1 MDPDYLKIATTIK
14 EASVDLTLDPNDQKA
29 LLRRCLAFEKLGLL
43 ERAMNDASGLDT
55 DNTCTKEIITRLKS
69 AKEKRTPH
77 DYHVLKE
84 RGNVFYGA
92 EQYDLALEAYKESIG
107 LQDLD
112 IAERAI
118 LHSNMAQC
126 YLKQSNYEA
135 AVTEATSAL
144 SLIPDL
150 KKALYRRCLAFERLG
165 LLEKAQADASRLDPD
180 SVSTKEVISR
190 LKLMFTEHAVKTY
203 RSLREKGNALYA
215 EGQYDQAL
223 DVFKEATRLQDLDDE
238 KLVVLHNNMAQC
250 YLKKGDFEAV
260 TEEATYVL
268 KLTPDDQKALYM
280 RCLAYE
286 HLGLLDKAFEDAE
299 RLDTDNASTKE
310 ITSRLIRLI
319 ADRKDYKTLREKG
332 KAWYD
337 AGQYKLA
344 IEAYKEALDLQD
356 LGDDKQ
362 GTLHSNI
369 AQCYLKLRDYEAAV
383 EEATSALSLIPND
396 QKALY
401 RRCLAHEN
409 LGLLDKAMEDSSGL
423 DPSRKSTKEIV
434 LRLKTLAEDRE
445 NQEESTSE
453 TDESI
458 EDSDLNQT
466 LEMYEKNDP
475 VKVQKLLENC
485 EKHLNDKNTVEVVR
499 CAITVFQGL
508 DFLYTTKFE
517 DRNFLFRGFDACTE
531 IFRTTGEH
539 FHALRSFY
547 RGIPFNVEWNPQINH
562 RRLAD
567 PLWFSVLES
576 SSDHGE
582 DLMYTME
589 DLSELS
595 ADFEKREKREKGTFW
610 PAWFQIATDLFYF
623 LEQAVTTGLL
633 NFSQDLYLCCALRR
647 GRGLLKLNDFS
658 GVKRLCKSII
668 NEKYDCMEAYEI
680 WAKSLKNEGKFEYA
694 RKKADLALEF
704 SKLELDQRRIR
715 KLIHR
720 IENASI
726 SNNTFEDC
734 RDWIADTNALRH
746 EQEMER
752 IRLTA
757 PHRKSTKRHRPK
769 RKEKIQDFMSA
780 GGHLIGGFSTNVDV
794 SNFISERSKEADINQ
809 SAVPVIVEKAD
820 KTFAYA
826 MIQKPEEWSDS
837 DEDETVSD
845 VSFEELQERPQI
857 EENFYDISIH
867 GTKESN
873 TENDTDL
880 LDLLRSGL
888 QLSPRFVNKFMKKT
902 RYRNFY
908 EKDLHGSELERKAR
922 ELGNKC
928 KKCKIKIQSAH
939 LAHCTPLDS
948 TDPIK
953 TITISGRAKA
963 GQARSDDEVLV
974 ELIDEKGP
982 STSETKKYGKVWG
995 TLKRYRN
1002 ENVDHPLFLCAL
1014 DPNENHLA
1022 IPLCKTVPKIELK
1035 RRYGD
1040 TKQFTVV
1047 KYRYDK
1053 ERQELKFDK
1062 ITDVT
1067 QDSRRSTLYI
1077 VVFITW
1083 NQNDIYPRGAV
1094 IDLLTSKGDIDSSL
1108 RILDI
1113 QHNVQTTYLPE
1124 TIEET
1129 KTIINKYSTE
1139 ETQGDVWS
1147 DRTHIIEAKVFT
1159 IDPPGSHDLD
1169 DALSIEYSD
1178 DVMKVGVHIADVSVY
1193 VPKGCCIDADAQR
1206 RTTSFY
1212 PGLRSKRGMLPEPL
1226 SIDLCSLLPGKRR
1239 PCLSVFFKFS
1249 KDANLIETPTVLKT
1263 IVCSSKQ
1270 MTYQEVQEII
1280 ESGKSD
1286 DEEIA
1291 RAIQHLYL
1299 LARQMRENRLHD
1311 SMYYLPI
1318 ERNNDEND
1326 RDINEA
1332 HFLVEEFM
1340 ILTNK
1345 TISEQLLKRFR
1356 NVTPLRRQQEPDR
1369 EEIKQWFEKE
1379 NEIVDT
1385 VLALQGK
1392 RIKEDKKPSFTSV
1405 STSSNK
1411 LLTVQDWVW
1420 RVLTFEDNCKLDTLM
1435 TTAERYMRT
1444 DEMHPMQCL
1453 AYRGWISH
1461 QKNAEYVCSGLVS
1474 KPENGRHFSLDIYP
1488 YTHFTS
1494 PIRRYLDVITHRLVH
1509 SMIDETDSP
1518 YQSREVTELCTHINI
1533 VHKRQK
1539 AYEKRCEMLKLSL
1552 RLSTK
1557 PIMFN
1562 CFIDDVSDSC
1572 ISLCIPSMK
1581 FKTKD
1586 SNKIPFNL
1594 LDPIKDPKIVKDP
1607 KFSYDLVRLEWR
1619 KRLFD
1624 ARGYSSCITQRETK
1638 KTYKETLRI
1647 DPNCYGVSIPVHI
1660 WARALEHVLKS
1671 KMSDFKNVFANI
1683 TPDVYKLPT
1692 SVETVRDVSTET
1704 HDGSVHPFT
1713 PFSITFTHGQIVK
1726 VQMAADMQNGILS
1739 PYLQLLFITKN
1750 VQFCLQH
1757 MKDPIRCL
1765 TQYATNSTRKKY
1777 SSIREYNETWLPL
1790 LQMESAMNSIR
1801 NEENFTI
1808 HNVPIK
1814 FRRRTGKFRLTI
1826 PYCYERNIDL
1836 QEYYNRLESSVNEL
1850 DDSETNSFSASDWI
1864 CVRLKLPQLDQEN
1877 DNASFWIAHGE
1888 IKSVKKNEDKQRL
1901 TITFE
1906 LHPQSPPL
1914 PRIVGQE
1921 LFTIELLIK
1930 TDSHRRMEKCLK
1942 VLDTGLSD
1950 DDLALKMARFLKI
1963 PPLDENYLEL
1973 TSSVDPEID
1982 MADCPE
1988 ITRKLPRNNT
1998 NQTNAIKRALTSRF
2012 SLIHGP
2018 PGTGKSYTGIK
2029 IIYLFNE
2036 INKMLEK
2043 KDGMK
2048 RQIIFCGP
2056 SNKSVDLVARLS
2068 KERLGSKCPKM
2079 VRIYGKTIENIDFP
2093 NHGRTMIS
2101 KKSLRDT
2108 KPDESLRDISMH
2120 YLIRQDGKTYA
2131 SDLKTFDQKFKRKD
2145 YKPTSEEFKE
2155 YKSLRYKARVEELKE
2170 HEIILCTTAV
2180 ATNRILHTNANIWQL
2195 VIDEAGM
2202 CTEPECLAPIIVTR
2216 PKQVVLIG
2224 DHMQLQPIINSNH
2237 AAELGMSRSLFERY
2251 ASSPKELAKHNIKY
2265 TFLNMQY
2272 RMNPGLCE
2280 FPSKMFYNNKLIT
2293 EENDNRV
2300 LWKHGVWKPL
2310 SIWRHVFE
2318 PHILC
2323 HVEGEETALKASTD
2337 EGNEHSRSNLREIE
2351 KVVEVLR
2358 HLIKMEKIE
2367 SWRIVILSQ
2376 YNAQCSKLRDR
2387 LEMNGFHNVKVSTV
2401 VSSQGGEWDYVIF
2414 STVRSLPAHLI
2425 EANPTLG
2432 WCKQNLGFIT
2442 DQHQI
2447 NVALTRAR
2455 SGIIIIGNMNLL
2467 RCDRVWGDLIKH
2479 YENNGCI
2486 LDADRF
2492 PPREQRMQRKRPRA
2506 LKQRDC

>member
-1 MDPDYLKIATTIK
+1 
-14 EASVDLTLDPNDQKA
+14 
-29 LLRRCLAFEKLGLL
+29 
-43 ERAMNDASGLDT
+43 
-55 DNTCTKEIITRLKS
+55 
-69 AKEKRTPH
+69 
-77 DYHVLKE
+77 
-84 RGNVFYGA
+84 
-92 EQYDLALEAYKESIG
+92 
-107 LQDLD
+107 
-112 IAERAI
+112 
-118 LHSNMAQC
+118 
-126 YLKQSNYEA
+126 
-135 AVTEATSAL
+135 
-144 SLIPDL
+144 
-150 KKALYRRCLAFERLG
+150 
-165 LLEKAQADASRLDPD
+165 
-180 SVSTKEVISR
+180 
-190 LKLMFTEHAVKTY
+190 
-203 RSLREKGNALYA
+203 
-215 EGQYDQAL
+215 
-223 DVFKEATRLQDLDDE
+223 
-238 KLVVLHNNMAQC
+238 
-250 YLKKGDFEAV
+250 
-260 TEEATYVL
+260 
-268 KLTPDDQKALYM
+268 
-280 RCLAYE
+280 
-286 HLGLLDKAFEDAE
+286 
-299 RLDTDNASTKE
+299 
-310 ITSRLIRLI
+310 
-319 ADRKDYKTLREKG
+319 
-332 KAWYD
+332 
-337 AGQYKLA
+337 
-344 IEAYKEALDLQD
+344 
-356 LGDDKQ
+356 
-362 GTLHSNI
+362 
-369 AQCYLKLRDYEAAV
+369 
-383 EEATSALSLIPND
+383 
-396 QKALY
+396 
-401 RRCLAHEN
+401 
-409 LGLLDKAMEDSSGL
+409 
-423 DPSRKSTKEIV
+423 
-434 LRLKTLAEDRE
+434 
-445 NQEESTSE
+445 
-453 TDESI
+453 
-458 EDSDLNQT
+458 
-466 LEMYEKNDP
+466 MYEKNDP

-517 DRNFLFRGFDACTE
+517 DRNFLFRGFDQCTG
-531 IFRTTGEH
+531 IFRKTGEH

-547 RGIPFNVEWNPQINH
+547 RAIPFNVEWNPQINH

-595 ADFEKREKREKGTFW
+595 ADFERRDKRENSTFW

-623 LEQAVTTGLL
+623 LEQAVTTRLL

-647 GRGLLKLNDFS
+647 GRGLLKLKDFS
-658 GVKRLCKSII
+658 GVKRLCKRIV

-694 RKKADLALEF
+694 RKKADIALEF
-704 SKLELDQRRIR
+704 SKSELDKRRIK
-715 KLIHR
+715 KLIQR
-720 IENASI
+720 IESASI
-726 SNNTFEDC
+726 SDNTFEDC

-746 EQEMER
+746 EQEIER
-752 IRLTA
+752 IKLMT

-769 RKEKIQDFMSA
+769 RKAKIKDFMSA

-794 SNFISERSKEADINQ
+794 SKNISERSKDANINK
-809 SAVPVIVEKAD
+809 AALLVLVEKTD
-820 KTFAYA
+820 VYSFAT
-826 MIQKPEEWSDS
+826 IQNPEQWSDT
-837 DEDETVSD
+837 DEDETISD
-845 VSFEELQERPQI
+845 VSFEEMEEKPQI
-857 EENFYDISIH
+857 EESFYDISIH
-867 GTKESN
+867 GTKESK
-873 TENDTDL
+873 TVNDTDL

-888 QLSPRFVNKFMKKT
+888 QLSSRFVHKFMKKK
-902 RYRNFY
+902 RYRNVY
-908 EKDLHGSELERKAR
+908 DKELYGSELERKAR

-928 KKCKIKIQSAH
+928 KKCKIKIQAAH

-953 TITISGRAKA
+953 NITISGRAKA

-982 STSETKKYGKVWG
+982 STSETKRYGKVLG
-995 TLKRYRN
+995 TLKRCRN

-1014 DPNENHLA
+1014 DPNENHLV

-1035 RRYGD
+1035 RRNGSY
-1040 TKQFTVV
+1040 KQFKVE
-1047 KYRYDK
+1047 KYRYNR
-1053 ERQELKFDK
+1053 ERQELEFDK
-1062 ITDVT
+1062 TIDIT
-1067 QDSRRSTLYI
+1067 QESRGSTLYV

-1083 NQNDIYPRGAV
+1083 NLNDIYPRGAV

-1129 KTIINKYSTE
+1129 KKIINKYSTAE
-1139 ETQGDVWS
+1139 APEDIWS
-1147 DRTHIIEAKVFT
+1147 GRCHDSEAKVFT
-1159 IDPPGSHDLD
+1159 IDPPGSRDLD
-1169 DALSIEYSD
+1169 DALSIEYVND
-1178 DVMKVGVHIADVSVY
+1178 IFKVGVHIADVSVC
-1193 VPKGCCIDADAQR
+1193 VPKGSRIDAEAQR

-1212 PGLRSKRGMLPEPL
+1212 PGLRSTRHMLPEPL
-1226 SIDLCSLLPGKRR
+1226 SIGLCSLLPGKKR

-1286 DEEIA
+1286 DDDIA
-1291 RAIQHLYL
+1291 RAIQYLFL
-1299 LARQMRENRLHD
+1299 LARQMRERRLHD
-1311 SMYYLPI
+1311 SMYSLPI
-1318 ERNNDEND
+1318 RRKSDEND

-1369 EEIKQWFEKE
+1369 EEIKEWLKKE
-1379 NEIVDT
+1379 TKIIDS

-1392 RIKEDKKPSFTSV
+1392 RITEDKKPSFTSV
-1405 STSSNK
+1405 STSSNTFM
-1411 LLTVQDWVW
+1411 TVQDWVW
-1420 RVLTFEDNCKLDTLM
+1420 RVLTFEDNSNTATLWKNVQ
-1435 TTAERYMRT
+1435 RYMRT

-1453 AYRGWISH
+1453 AYHGWISH

-1474 KPENGRHFSLDIYP
+1474 KKENGRHFSLDIYP

-1509 SMIDETDSP
+1509 SMIDETDCP
-1518 YQSREVTELCTHINI
+1518 YKKGEVTELCTHINT
-1533 VHKRQK
+1533 VHQRQK
-1539 AYEKRCEMLKLSL
+1539 AYQNKCQMLKLSQ

-1572 ISLCIPSMK
+1572 ISLCIPSMTI
-1581 FKTKD
+1581 KTND
-1586 SNKIPFNL
+1586 SNTIPFNL
-1594 LDPIKDPKIVKDP
+1594 LDPIKDPHIFKDTT
-1607 KFSYDLVRLEWR
+1607 FAYDLVRLEWR

-1624 ARGYSSCITQRETK
+1624 ARGYSSCITQRERQRTHM
-1638 KTYKETLRI
+1638 ETLRI
-1647 DPNCYGVSIPVHI
+1647 DPNCYGVSIPVRK
-1660 WARALEHVLKS
+1660 WVRALEYVLKS
-1671 KMSDFKNVFANI
+1671 NMLDFQTVFANI
-1683 TPDVYKLPT
+1683 TPDVYKLRT
-1692 SVETVRDVSTET
+1692 SVETIRDVSTET
-1704 HDGSVHPFT
+1704 HNGIMHPFT

-1726 VQMAADMQNGILS
+1726 VQMAADMQNGILCPS
-1739 PYLQLLFITKN
+1739 LELLFITEN

-1757 MKDPIRCL
+1757 MKDPIKCL
-1765 TQYATNSTRKKY
+1765 TQYATNSTRQKY

-1790 LQMESAMNSIR
+1790 LQMESAMHSIR

-1808 HNVPIK
+1808 HNIPIK

-1836 QEYYNRLESSVNEL
+1836 QDYDNRLESSVNEL
-1850 DDSETNSFSASDWI
+1850 DDSEVDIFVATDWI
-1864 CVRLKLPQLDQEN
+1864 CVRIKLPQPDEEK

-1888 IKSVKKNEDKQRL
+1888 IKTVIKKENKQRL

-1914 PRIVGQE
+1914 PHIVDRE
-1921 LFTIELLIK
+1921 RCTIELLIK
-1930 TDSHRRMEKCLK
+1930 TDFHRRMEKCLK
-1942 VLDTGLSD
+1942 VLETGLSD

-1982 MADCPE
+1982 MTDCPE

-2029 IIYLFNE
+2029 LIYLFNE
-2036 INKMLEK
+2036 INKMHGM
-2043 KDGMK
+2043 KDGIK

-2068 KERLGSKCPKM
+2068 KERLGCKCPKM

-2093 NHGRTMIS
+2093 MHGRTMIS

-2131 SDLKTFDQKFKRKD
+2131 SELKTFDQKFKRKD
-2145 YKPTSEEFKE
+2145 YKPTLEEFKE

-2170 HEIILCTTAV
+2170 HEVILCTTAV
-2180 ATNRILHTNANIWQL
+2180 ATNRILHSNANIWQL

-2224 DHMQLQPIINSNH
+2224 DHMQLQPIINSKH
-2237 AAELGMSRSLFERY
+2237 AAELGMSKSLFERY
-2251 ASSPKELAKHNIKY
+2251 ASSPKELEKNNIKY

-2293 EENDNRV
+2293 EENDDRV

-2310 SIWRHVFE
+2310 SIWRYVFE

-2337 EGNEHSRSNLREIE
+2337 EGNEHSRSNLREIL

-2376 YNAQCSKLRDR
+2376 YNAQCSKLRDQ
-2387 LEMNGFHNVKVSTV
+2387 LELHGFHSVKVSTV

-2425 EANPTLG
+2425 ETNPTRG

-2467 RCDRVWGDLIKH
+2467 RCDSVWDELIQH
-2479 YENNGCI
+2479 YERHGCI
-2486 LDADRF
+2486 RDAETF
-2492 PPREQRMQRKRPRA
+2492 PPREQRMHRRRPTTH
-2506 LKQRDC
+2506 KQTYY